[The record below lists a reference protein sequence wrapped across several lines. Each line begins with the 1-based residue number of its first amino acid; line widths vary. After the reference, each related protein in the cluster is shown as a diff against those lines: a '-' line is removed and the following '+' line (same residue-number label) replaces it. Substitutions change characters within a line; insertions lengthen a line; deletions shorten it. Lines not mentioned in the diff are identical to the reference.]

1 MSQDEKKSSSIALVQ
16 SVDLDDTR
24 PQTDPKHYRLI
35 QLSNGLQVML
45 ISDPRAPSGP
55 YVCASCAVK
64 HLLQPRAH
72 VHIVCSTILMCSRW

>member
-1 MSQDEKKSSSIALVQ
+1 MVKRKRSSTTDTLESSRAPAPEPMSQDEKKSSSIALVQ

-55 YVCASCAVK
+55 
-64 HLLQPRAH
+64 H
-72 VHIVCSTILMCSRW
+72 VHLVP